1 MMILNPFF
9 PRMPEPKRQKI
20 DDFQLNL
27 QETAALH
34 QKYQNSLPYKHAVVD
49 DLFSPS
55 LLRKVYHE
63 INQLQFTRKE
73 TDIYKINQTGDLANI
88 DGLEGEEKEA
98 LKSLNQLKQA
108 LYSSEFKTFVQEV
121 TGCGEMSMVQDLS
134 INKYSP
140 GCHLLNHDDVIGS
153 RLVSYI
159 LYLPDEEV
167 CSNGGGKLE
176 LYPVLEAGIPDVAPS
191 VIIEPK
197 WNRMVFFTVQPG
209 YVCLILVILFILL
222 KRY

>member
-1 MMILNPFF
+1 MDQTSTFIG
-9 PRMPEPKRQKI
+9 
-20 DDFQLNL
+20 
-27 QETAALH
+27 
-34 QKYQNSLPYKHAVVD
+34 SAVERHPTYCR
-49 DLFSPS
+49 L
-55 LLRKVYHE
+55 
-63 INQLQFTRKE
+63 I
-73 TDIYKINQTGDLANI
+73 
-88 DGLEGEEKEA
+88 
-98 LKSLNQLKQA
+98 
-108 LYSSEFKTFVQEV
+108 
-121 TGCGEMSMVQDLS
+121 S

-176 LYPVLEAGIPDVAPS
+176 LYPVLEAGIPDVVPS

-209 YVCLILVILFILL
+209 YAYLILVICVSLLIFCYFIT
-222 KRY
+222 KKIE